1 MQLSRAESMPAR
13 SAISQIQTGP
23 RTQCDQIVSEAMVK
37 ACEIVVH
44 GRCDSGI
51 LACDGNN
58 STANHQGRGLH
69 RQTSEITSASYKSNY
84 GTRAHTQT
92 QTQQTISTNSRF
104 NLEIPQVATIRQL
117 LSTHRQNLHTPLR
130 LDVYYE
136 HHSDHTD
143 DTDPSSQPQREL
155 LERYCLNYQPQNN
168 GPISLRTVC
177 KRIVCWVRSLYC
189 LIRMLPAH
197 GYNGVGGKIGYSIYT
212 TDASSSTLPS
222 PSFASKSLSSITTGY
237 GVLSLCVMYDATL
250 LMRSEPIPVEQQQGG
265 MTRQIIKDYHSI
277 ALQSSERGLYNDSGN
292 GEKRVMSG
300 LSLVMMG
307 EEENQ
312 PDQQKQLL
320 QPGNYSQNTSIDVE
334 ENVFPW
340 GSPATRAAF
349 HLPPAYSGE
358 ETHNGYGYGYN
369 GAGAL
374 PEQFT
379 TGNAESRLE
388 QPSSINGGEG
398 LSISPSPLMSTPPQ
412 AIWGRPRKNE
422 GEMVLSTSIVGK
434 TTVEDGDVAPPFTNP
449 TTLQPTPSVSESTSN
464 YTSNFTSSYTN
475 PHPQSLEKSNTAD
488 VQRKRTSSSLLL
500 PPVTSLDLLQK
511 SPFSTKKKSPG
522 EESSVLESYRE
533 DLLLTSI
540 PRMISANSCVVPSGS
555 SIGASSSRHQRSLLT
570 PEFDNLNNIL
580 GGYYSTT
587 GPYSHRFSGD
597 RGHQHFH
604 SNIDAE
610 EMPFAVDDDFPLM
623 SSALSPFGKS
633 SSRSMWANISSGKE
647 GEAAFEGSS
656 VNNMMSSSLAVSALH
671 QRCTI
676 EGKHRL
682 KLFESTTS
690 ASGAINNDYAT
701 VKDQL
706 SDFRNFGASLMISS
720 STAHDSCS
728 E

>member
-13 SAISQIQTGP
+13 SAISQIPTAP

-37 ACEIVVH
+37 ACEIIVH
-44 GRCDSGI
+44 GRCGSDL
-51 LACDGNN
+51 LAGDGSSINRH
-58 STANHQGRGLH
+58 ARGLH
-69 RQTSEITSASYKSNY
+69 RQTSEITSSSYKSNY
-84 GTRAHTQT
+84 GTRAHA
-92 QTQQTISTNSRF
+92 QTQQTQSTNSRF

-117 LSTHRQNLHTPLR
+117 LSTHRQNLHIPLR

-136 HHSDHTD
+136 HHSDHTT
-143 DTDPSSQPQREL
+143 DTDPSLQPQREL
-155 LERYCLNYQPQNN
+155 LERYCLDYLPQNN

-197 GYNGVGGKIGYSIYT
+197 GYTGVGGRIGYSIYT
-212 TDASSSTLPS
+212 TDTSSSTLPS
-222 PSFASKSLSSITTGY
+222 PSFASKSLPSITTGY

-250 LMRSEPIPVEQQQGG
+250 LMRSEPMPVVQQQG
-265 MTRQIIKDYHSI
+265 TRQIIKDYHSI
-277 ALQSSERGLYNDSGN
+277 ALQSSEGGVNDDSKN

-312 PDQQKQLL
+312 VDLQQQLL
-320 QPGNYSQNTSIDVE
+320 QPGQSAQNTSIDVE
-334 ENVFPW
+334 ENVLSW

-358 ETHNGYGYGYN
+358 ETHSGYGYGYN
-369 GAGAL
+369 GAGAV
-374 PEQFT
+374 PQQFSS
-379 TGNAESRLE
+379 NAAESHLE
-388 QPSSINGGEG
+388 RPSSTSGGEG

-412 AIWGRPRKNE
+412 AIWGRPRMQ
-422 GEMVLSTSIVGK
+422 GEEKVLSISIAGK
-434 TTVEDGDVAPPFTNP
+434 TTVEDDDVAPPFTNP
-449 TTLQPTPSVSESTSN
+449 TTLQPTSSISELTPNYASN
-464 YTSNFTSSYTN
+464 LTSSHTN
-475 PHPQSLEKSNTAD
+475 PNPQSLEKSNTTE
-488 VQRKRTSSSLLL
+488 VQRKRSSSSLLL

-511 SPFSTKKKSPG
+511 SPFSNKKKSTG
-522 EESSVLESYRE
+522 EESSMLESYRE

-540 PRMISANSCVVPSGS
+540 PRMISADSRVVPTGS
-555 SIGASSSRHQRSLLT
+555 SIGASSSHHQRSLLS
-570 PEFDNLNNIL
+570 PEFDNLNNIP

-587 GPYSHRFSGD
+587 GPYSHRFNGE

-623 SSALSPFGKS
+623 SSALSPFGRT
-633 SSRSMWANISSGKE
+633 SSRSMWVNNSSSKE
-647 GEAAFEGSS
+647 GEVAFEGSS

-671 QRCTI
+671 QRCTM

-682 KLFESTTS
+682 KLFETTTS
-690 ASGAINNDYAT
+690 ATGATNNDYAT

-706 SDFRNFGASLMISS
+706 SDLRNFGASLMISS
-720 STAHDSCS
+720 NTTHDSCS